1 MMIPEDRLP
10 DMRLDTTSLYKEEV
24 YTDGRVGSIR
34 VMTPVNTDGSFDMN
48 RTVLYSGQT
57 QLMTPG
63 GALPL
68 AFEIDAGTL
77 TEAIEKFAD
86 AAKQSLL
93 QTMEEIQEMR
103 RQQASSI
110 VIPGQEPA
118 GFGGL
123 GGLGGA
129 GGKIRMP

>member
-1 MMIPEDRLP
+1 MIPEERLP
-10 DMRLDTTSLYKEEV
+10 DMRLDTANLYKEEV

-48 RTVLYSGQT
+48 RAVLYTGQT

-68 AFEIDAGTL
+68 AFEIEAATL
-77 TEAIEKFAD
+77 DEAIGKFAD

-110 VIPGQEPA
+110 VIPGQEPG
-118 GFGGL
+118 GFGGMA
-123 GGLGGA
+123 GLGGA

>member
-1 MMIPEDRLP
+1 MISEDRLP
-10 DMRLDTTSLYKEEV
+10 DMRLDTSSLYKEEV

-34 VMTPVNTDGSFDMN
+34 VLTPVNTDGSFDMN
-48 RTVLYSGQT
+48 RTVLYTGQT
-57 QLMTPG
+57 QLMTPA

-68 AFEIDAGTL
+68 AFEIEAATL
-77 TEAIEKFAD
+77 ADAIEKFAD
-86 AAKQSLL
+86 TARQSLQ

-123 GGLGGA
+123 AGA
-129 GGKIRMP
+129 GGKFRMP

>member
-1 MMIPEDRLP
+1 MIPEDRLP

-48 RTVLYSGQT
+48 RAVLYTGQT
-57 QLMTPG
+57 QLMTPA

-68 AFEIDAGTL
+68 AFEIEAGTL
-77 TEAIEKFAD
+77 AEAIEKFAD
-86 AAKQSLL
+86 AAKQSLQ
-93 QTMEEIQEMR
+93 QTMEELQEMR

-110 VIPGQEPA
+110 VIPGQEP
-118 GFGGL
+118 GGL
-123 GGLGGA
+123 GGMGGLGGA
-129 GGKIRMP
+129 GGKFRMP

>member
-1 MMIPEDRLP
+1 MIPEDRLP
-10 DMRLDTTSLYKEEV
+10 DMRLDTSNLYREEV

-34 VMTPVNTDGSFDMN
+34 VMTPVNTDGSVDLN

-57 QLMTPG
+57 QLMTPA

-68 AFEIDAGTL
+68 AFAIEAATL
-77 TEAIEKFAD
+77 TEAIDNFAE
-86 AAKQSLL
+86 AAKLTLQ
-93 QTMEEIQEMR
+93 QTMEELQEMR

-110 VIPGQEPA
+110 VIPGQDP

-123 GGLGGA
+123 AGA

>member
-1 MMIPEDRLP
+1 MIPEDRLP

-48 RTVLYSGQT
+48 RAVLYTGQT
-57 QLMTPG
+57 QLMTPA

-68 AFEIDAGTL
+68 AFEIEAGTL
-77 TEAIEKFAD
+77 AEAIDKFAD
-86 AAKQSLL
+86 AAKQSLQ
-93 QTMEEIQEMR
+93 QTMEELQEMR

-118 GFGGL
+118 GMGGL
-123 GGLGGA
+123 GGLGG
-129 GGKIRMP
+129 GGKFRMP

>member
-1 MMIPEDRLP
+1 MIPEDRLP

-48 RTVLYSGQT
+48 RAVLYTGQT
-57 QLMTPG
+57 QLMTPA

-77 TEAIEKFAD
+77 AEAIEKFAD
-86 AAKQSLL
+86 AAKQSL
-93 QTMEEIQEMR
+93 QHTMEELQEMR

-110 VIPGQEPA
+110 VIPGQEP
-118 GFGGL
+118 GGL
-123 GGLGGA
+123 GGMGGLGG
-129 GGKIRMP
+129 GGKFRMP

>member
-1 MMIPEDRLP
+1 MIPEDRLP
-10 DMRLDTTSLYKEEV
+10 DMRLDTANLYKEEV

-48 RTVLYSGQT
+48 RAVLYTGQT
-57 QLMTPG
+57 QLMTPA

-68 AFEIDAGTL
+68 AFEIEAAAL
-77 TEAIEKFAD
+77 NEAIDKFAD
-86 AAKQSLL
+86 AAKLSLQ
-93 QTMEEIQEMR
+93 QTMEELQEMR

-110 VIPGQEPA
+110 VIPGQEPG
-118 GFGGL
+118 GFGGM

-129 GGKIRMP
+129 GGKLRMP